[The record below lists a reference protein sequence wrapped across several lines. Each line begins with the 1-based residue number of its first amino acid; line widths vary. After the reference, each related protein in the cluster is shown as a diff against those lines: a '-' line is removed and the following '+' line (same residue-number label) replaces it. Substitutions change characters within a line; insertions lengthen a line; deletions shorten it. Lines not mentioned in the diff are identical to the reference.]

1 MATTFDYGTLP
12 ADYQPSFEETTGLIK
27 KVAIQSIDHAKA
39 SNPLAFL
46 DKGSIDTGE
55 IVEKSKIMLKEAHD
69 WTDEEDDEFWA
80 THSDFKTVY
89 FSNYDQKQFGVSV
102 STERI
107 RGIIANKGVGTAEV
121 IDEIVGGLSQSEFN
135 YDFSSMKTLLKN
147 SEQYLTKAA
156 DVDNGSDLV
165 LQIRNAITKIKFY
178 NDSYF
183 GSNITGVSDETP
195 ESRIRIVMPEYV
207 RNKLD
212 VITLSAIYNLEKM
225 NLVAEI
231 HTTDSEDGHVYV
243 FDEEAYGV
251 HTRLREMTD
260 KRHTTNLKYYYYLTI
275 SKMRYYCPLFKAT
288 YIDASQFVNPTTA
301 DTTETTETTETT
313 GE

>member
-1 MATTFDYGTLP
+1 MATNFDYGTLP
-12 ADYQPSFEETTGLIK
+12 ANYQPSFEETTGLIK
-27 KVAIQSIDHAKA
+27 KVALQSIEHAKA

-55 IVEKSKIMLKEAHD
+55 IVEKSKIMLKEARD
-69 WTDEEDDEFWA
+69 WTDAEEEEFWA

-89 FSNYDQKQFGVSV
+89 FDKYDQKQFGVSV

-107 RGIIANKGVGTAEV
+107 RSIIANKGVGTAEV
-121 IDEIVGGLSQSEFN
+121 IDEIVGGLTDSEFN
-135 YDFSSMKTLLKN
+135 YDFASMKTLLKN

-156 DVDNGSDLV
+156 DVDNGNDLV

-183 GSNITGVSDETP
+183 GSNITGVKDQTP
-195 ESRIRIVMPEYV
+195 EARIRIVMPEYV

-231 HTTDSEDGHVYV
+231 HTTDAEDGHVYI

-260 KRHTTNLKYYYYLTI
+260 KRHATNLKYYYYLTVA
-275 SKMRYYCPLFKAT
+275 KMRYYCPLYKAT
-288 YIDASQFVNPTTA
+288 YIDASQFVNPSAKTTKKN
-301 DTTETTETTETT
+301 
-313 GE
+313 